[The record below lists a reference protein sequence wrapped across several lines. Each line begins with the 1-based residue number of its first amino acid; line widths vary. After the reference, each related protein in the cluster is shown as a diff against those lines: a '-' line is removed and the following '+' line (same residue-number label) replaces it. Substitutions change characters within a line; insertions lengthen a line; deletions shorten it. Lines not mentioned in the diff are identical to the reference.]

1 MQFDRRKR
9 TDTHFLCIKNAMI
22 MPTIYGAT
30 VQFGHP
36 GGPAIAET
44 RTQEFA
50 DTQKRRPHRRDV
62 QCEDIPYQ
70 SLRFIRRLY
79 PYRGSETK

>member
-1 MQFDRRKR
+1 
-9 TDTHFLCIKNAMI
+9 MI

-79 PYRGSETK
+79 PYRGSETKWLFSSQFLNSHTPASEMD